1 MGKILS
7 PTAIAP
13 LSSFTVPKDLQQ
25 AFNALRF
32 SATGSAATGWQPNDL
47 TVTASL
53 KNRSNAVLV
62 LIQGLD
68 LYTLSRLRDDDDGGY
83 SIFNLGGAA
92 IANIDMQFTMG
103 YLKSN
108 IFLDQNLYVELTIT
122 NNSPTVTYTVNVDSI
137 EAATTRPAY
146 MRYER
151 TNFATG
157 ATATDQ
163 FMSVADADK
172 IWVPQT
178 ATPWQQLRIESP
190 SRNTLV
196 LQDIAAL
203 RPFKYKED
211 SIVATDSAG
220 ANPLY
225 SASLP
230 AALDGAVID
239 VIGYS
244 QLSLIYAANQS
255 ITKRA
260 PQLNLLTDPN
270 SPVFDPQV
278 AARVQQLMRAAA

>member
-13 LSSFTVPKDLQQ
+13 NTSFTVPKDLQQ

-32 SATGSAATGWQPNDL
+32 SATGSVAAGWQPNDL

-92 IANIDMQFTMG
+92 TANIDLQITLG
-103 YLKSN
+103 YLGSN
-108 IFLDQNLYVELTIT
+108 IFLDQNLYVELTIN
-122 NNSPTVTYTVNVDSI
+122 NNSATVTYTLNIDSI

-151 TNFATG
+151 VNFSAAT
-157 ATATDQ
+157 AATDQ
-163 FMSVADADK
+163 YMSVADADK

-190 SRNTLV
+190 SRSTLV

-203 RPFKYKED
+203 RPFKYKDD

-225 SASLP
+225 AASLP

-244 QLSLIYAANQS
+244 QLTMIYANNQS
-255 ITKRA
+255 VTKRA
-260 PQLNLLTDPN
+260 PQLNLLTDSN

-278 AARVQQLMRAAA
+278 AARVAQLMRAA